1 MVEEWLV
8 LEDELLGET
17 PLLRRFRQER
27 EEGREEGRLE
37 GQEEGRLKGRLEG
50 QEEGRLTARQEAIVD
65 MVRARFH
72 PTEAEVREV
81 EAALTTITSEAR
93 LRALLLV
100 GMEADTLAVFR
111 GALEEE

>member
-1 MVEEWLV
+1 VLKMVEEWLV

-27 EEGREEGRLE
+27 EE
-37 GQEEGRLKGRLEG
+37 GRLEG

-72 PTEAEVREV
+72 PTEAELREV